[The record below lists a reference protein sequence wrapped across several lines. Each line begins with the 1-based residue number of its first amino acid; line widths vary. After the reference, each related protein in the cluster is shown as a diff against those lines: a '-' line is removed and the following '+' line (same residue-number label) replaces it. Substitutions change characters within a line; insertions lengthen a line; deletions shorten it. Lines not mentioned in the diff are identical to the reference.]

1 MAAPVGRD
9 TLPEHWAY
17 GVCEDGRVFFIN
29 DETRATTWLHPSS
42 GEPVNSGHMIRSDL
56 PRGWEEGFTDQGA
69 SFYINH
75 NQRTT
80 AFRHPVSG
88 QISPENMDFI
98 LQEQPQDARIMS
110 KPAGEQ
116 LSSTTV
122 SEAST
127 TITSSNVDTTSASKG
142 SRSSGKVH
150 SFGKREQAIKRNPNV
165 PVVVRGWLYKQDSSG
180 MRLWK
185 RKWFVL
191 ADFCLFYYKD
201 SREELV
207 LGSIPLPSYVI
218 SPVGP
223 EDHISRKYAFKA
235 EHTGMRTYYFSAD
248 TQEDMNTW
256 LRAMNQAA
264 LMQNHS
270 DAFIRPSDKLE
281 KLSIL
286 PRQAVPQTNHVNH
299 HKTKASESDTTQPII
314 HEVLLEPIYREAE
327 ERCSF
332 HKDSPVTPV
341 LENPI
346 GSTGLEMDTHTS
358 LPLNLTP
365 TAIFQ
370 QDPVSASA
378 PVSRVPSRAPSRA
391 ASTLPSSICTRNGLV
406 QTPSPI
412 LEPNGIAA
420 GTYQRAP
427 SVPPADTHQQV
438 QRRSTLEQVEQ
449 WVKVQKAEQKGPP
462 SRENTLPRRTPPTQH
477 RFTSVDAYQTLPKT
491 PRQSPTPARL
501 GEYKYAQDRLSHFR
515 LTPEQGVPGS
525 NTVWQLYEWQQR
537 HQFRH
542 GSPTAPLYTPAPD
555 YPFGPRP
562 PSTVPPSSSLPRP
575 SGPPRCVS
583 VPPSSEDIPPPG
595 PPPGTSRTLSPTR
608 RPHTPAERVT
618 VRPVGDRSVLDIPF
632 TVSPRRTKSQL
643 FKASTIERRS
653 MTPSGYITHTVSAP
667 SLHGKTPEELTL
679 LLIQL
684 RRHQAT
690 MASARQHTL
699 TQLQQ
704 LNGPTEPFHH
714 NHLLA
719 TTTTSSSPLLSS
731 GPSPVS
737 QLGHVG
743 LAAILGPCNTKT
755 DDTYMQLKKDLEY
768 LDLKIRAL
776 EPLILAVHS
785 LLLHCTAGP
794 LRPLMNVAGSQTLKE
809 SGKPVKVAESD
820 VDVKLSRLCEQDKI
834 LKDLEAR
841 ISSLKDD
848 KDKLESVLDVS
859 HQQMEQFQEQPAHAH
874 KIAYQQR
881 LLQEDLVTI
890 RAQIS
895 RLSTEMAQAWEE
907 YSRLE
912 RSVEQLRTVL
922 QTHMNH
928 SAIPQQEKA
937 EMKRELWRIE
947 DVMAGLSA
955 SKANYKITI
964 DSVQNPERKLV
975 PSVSDPAVPSHCTEV
990 QPPPRSSIPRIL
1002 SHTLPHSTVPKW
1014 SQAEDSAPP
1023 RPPLPRLYDYE
1034 ETPPVVPPLPK
1045 EASVIRHTSVRGLK
1059 RQSDERKRD
1068 RESGQYV
1075 INGDSKADLRS
1086 YLSEPELPGMS
1097 HQNTGSD
1104 VDYQYFPGKGLSAS
1118 SSLNQSN
1125 NISSYVTLR
1134 RGPGRAAARER
1145 PKSALERLSSPTEA
1159 SQLPSS
1165 QPRGR
1170 MTAEEQL
1177 ERMKRHQRSLVR
1189 ERKRNLSQ
1197 GDRSCTGLSTVTTQH
1212 SSSRMTSTSSDAP
1225 ATRFALDNKEF
1236 PASEPPLGCVLP
1248 NLVFDWR
1255 EERLGAE
1262 GQSDEG
1268 WNQVRERGRIQS
1280 DEWVTLT
1287 ATHVREVDVEP
1298 LDYDLDISRECKSV
1312 YRNMQLSKPQKV
1324 PIPERYIESDPDEP
1338 VSPEELVERSRR
1350 AERIKNLL
1358 ARSSV
1363 QNMQPSAP
1371 LDFSELDSALKQQ
1384 ERIMTVSH
1392 TLASEASRKSKLV
1405 AGPEWLESR

>member
-1 MAAPVGRD
+1 MAAPLGRD
-9 TLPEHWAY
+9 TLPEHWSY
-17 GVCEDGRVFFIN
+17 GVCGDGRVFFIN
-29 DETRATTWLHPSS
+29 DETRTTTWLHPRS
-42 GEPVNSGHMIRSDL
+42 GQPVNSGHMIRSDL
-56 PRGWEEGFTDQGA
+56 PCGWEEGFTDEGA
-69 SFYINH
+69 SYFINH

-80 AFRHPVSG
+80 TFRHPVTG

-98 LQEQPQDARIMS
+98 LQPQGTRMMS

-127 TITSSNVDTTSASKG
+127 AITSSTVDTSASKG

-150 SFGKREQAIKRNPNV
+150 SFGKREQSIKRNPNV

-201 SREELV
+201 SREESV

-218 SPVGP
+218 SPVGL
-223 EDHISRKYAFKA
+223 EDHINRKYAFKA

-256 LRAMNQAA
+256 LRAMNQAT

-270 DAFIRPSDKLE
+270 DAMIRPTDKLE
-281 KLSIL
+281 KLSQ
-286 PRQAVPQTNHVNH
+286 QAVPQTNHVSH
-299 HKTKASESDTTQPII
+299 HKTKTFDSETTRQMI
-314 HEVLLEPIYREAE
+314 HEVLLEPIHRDAE

-332 HKDSPVTPV
+332 HKDSPATIMLDP
-341 LENPI
+341 PI

-358 LPLNLTP
+358 LPSNP
-365 TAIFQ
+365 APSAVPQPDHI
-370 QDPVSASA
+370 SASA

-406 QTPSPI
+406 STPSPI

-427 SVPPADTHQQV
+427 EPPANNTQK

-449 WVKVQKAEQKGPP
+449 WVKVQKAEYKGAP

-477 RFTSVDAYQTLPKT
+477 KYTSLDAYQTLPKT
-491 PRQSPTPARL
+491 PRQSPPPGRL

-515 LTPEQGVPGS
+515 LSPDQGGPAS

-537 HQFRH
+537 HQYRH
-542 GSPTAPLYTPAPD
+542 GSPTAPLYTPAPE

-562 PSTVPPSSSLPRP
+562 PSTVPPSSSAPR
-575 SGPPRCVS
+575 SEGSPRCVS
-583 VPPSSEDIPPPG
+583 VPPSSADIPPPG
-595 PPPGTSRTLSPTR
+595 PPPGISRTLSPAR

-618 VRPVGDRSVLDIPF
+618 VKPVSDISVLNIPF

-643 FKASTIERRS
+643 FKAATVERRS
-653 MTPSGYITHTVSAP
+653 MPPSGYITHTVSAP
-667 SLHGKTPEELTL
+667 SLHGKT
-679 LLIQL
+679 
-684 RRHQAT
+684 A
-690 MASARQHTL
+690 
-699 TQLQQ
+699 
-704 LNGPTEPFHH
+704 
-714 NHLLA
+714 
-719 TTTTSSSPLLSS
+719 
-731 GPSPVS
+731 
-737 QLGHVG
+737 
-743 LAAILGPCNTKT
+743 

-768 LDLKIRAL
+768 LDLK
-776 EPLILAVHS
+776 
-785 LLLHCTAGP
+785 
-794 LRPLMNVAGSQTLKE
+794 VAGNQALKE

-820 VDVKLSRLCEQDKI
+820 VDVKLSRLCEQDNI

-848 KDKLESVLDVS
+848 KDKLESVLDLS
-859 HQQMEQFQEQPAHAH
+859 HQQMEQYQEQPGHAH

-895 RLSTEMAQAWEE
+895 RISTEMAHAWEE

-912 RSVEQLRTVL
+912 NSVEQLRLAL
-922 QTHMNH
+922 QAQMNH
-928 SAIPQQEKA
+928 SATSQQEKA

-975 PSVSDPAVPSHCTEV
+975 PSVSEPAVPSPSAEI
-990 QPPPRSSIPRIL
+990 QPPPRSSIPNIH
-1002 SHTLPHSTVPKW
+1002 SYTLPHSTVPKW
-1014 SQAEDSAPP
+1014 AEDSAPP
-1023 RPPLPRLYDYE
+1023 RPPLPRQYDYE
-1034 ETPPVVPPLPK
+1034 DIPPVVPPLPK

-1075 INGDSKADLRS
+1075 VNGDYKTDLRS
-1086 YLSEPELPGMS
+1086 YLSEPELPGVN
-1097 HQNTGSD
+1097 HHNIGSD
-1104 VDYQYFPGKGLSAS
+1104 TDYQYFSSKGS
-1118 SSLNQSN
+1118 SSRQNQSN
-1125 NISSYVTLR
+1125 SSHLISSYVTLR
-1134 RGPGRAAARER
+1134 RGLGSSAAKER
-1145 PKSALERLSSPTEA
+1145 PKSALECLSSTSEV
-1159 SQLPSS
+1159 LHPSS
-1165 QPRGR
+1165 SQARGR

-1177 ERMKRHQRSLVR
+1177 ERMKRHQKALVR

-1197 GDRSCTGLSTVTTQH
+1197 GERSSTGLSASSVTAQRSS
-1212 SSSRMTSTSSDAP
+1212 SSSRLPSSTSDP
-1225 ATRFALDNKEF
+1225 
-1236 PASEPPLGCVLP
+1236 PAS
-1248 NLVFDWR
+1248 VFDWQ
-1255 EERLGAE
+1255 EERPVAE

-1268 WNQVRERGRIQS
+1268 WNPVKERGRIQS
-1280 DEWVTLT
+1280 DEWVTVT
-1287 ATHVREVDVEP
+1287 ATRIREVDVEP
-1298 LDYDLDISRECKSV
+1298 LDYDLDISRE
-1312 YRNMQLSKPQKV
+1312 LSKPEKV
-1324 PIPERYIESDPDEP
+1324 LIPERYIESDTDEP
-1338 VSPEELVERSRR
+1338 LSPEELEERARR
-1350 AERIKNLL
+1350 AERIKTLL
-1358 ARSSV
+1358 AKSSV
-1363 QNMQPSAP
+1363 QNIQPSAP
-1371 LDFSELDSALKQQ
+1371 LDFTELDSALQQQ
-1384 ERIMTVSH
+1384 ERIMNVSQM
-1392 TLASEASRKSKLV
+1392 LASEASRKSKLV
-1405 AGPEWLESR
+1405 AARATADH

>member
-1 MAAPVGRD
+1 MAAPLGRD
-9 TLPEHWAY
+9 TLPEQWSY
-17 GVCEDGRVFFIN
+17 GVCGDGRVFFIN
-29 DETRATTWLHPSS
+29 DETRSTTWLHPSS

-56 PRGWEEGFTDQGA
+56 PRGWEEGFTDEGA
-69 SFYINH
+69 NYFINH

-80 AFRHPVSG
+80 AFHHPVTG
-88 QISPENMDFI
+88 QISPENMDYI
-98 LQEQPQDARIMS
+98 LQEQPQGARMMS
-110 KPAGEQ
+110 KSAGEQ

-127 TITSSNVDTTSASKG
+127 AITSSTVDTTASKG

-150 SFGKREQAIKRNPNV
+150 SFGKREQAIKRNPNI

-201 SREELV
+201 SREESI

-235 EHTGMRTYYFSAD
+235 SHTGMRSYIYKQSSVIGSQAEHTGMRTYYFSAD

-256 LRAMNQAA
+256 LMTMNQAT
-264 LMQNHS
+264 LMQNHI
-270 DAFIRPSDKLE
+270 DTLIRPVDKLE
-281 KLSIL
+281 KLL
-286 PRQAVPQTNHVNH
+286 QQAVPQANHVNH
-299 HKTKASESDTTQPII
+299 HKTKTSDSETTRPIL
-314 HEVLLEPIYREAE
+314 HEVLLEPTHREAE
-327 ERCSF
+327 ECCSF
-332 HKDSPVTPV
+332 HKDSPGIIMS
-341 LENPI
+341 EHPI

-358 LPLNLTP
+358 LPSNPAPSTLP
-365 TAIFQ
+365 KS
-370 QDPVSASA
+370 DHVSASA

-391 ASTLPSSICTRNGLV
+391 ASTLPSSVCTRNGLV
-406 QTPSPI
+406 STPSPI

-427 SVPPADTHQQV
+427 EPPATETYKQV
-438 QRRSTLEQVEQ
+438 HRKSALEQVEQ
-449 WVKVQKAEQKGPP
+449 WVKVQKAEHKGPP

-477 RFTSVDAYQTLPKT
+477 KFTSIDAYQTLPKT
-491 PRQSPTPARL
+491 PRQSPSPGRL

-515 LTPEQGVPGS
+515 LTPDQGGPGS

-542 GSPTAPLYTPAPD
+542 GSPTAPLYTPAPE

-562 PSTVPPSSSLPRP
+562 PSTVPPSSSAPR
-575 SGPPRCVS
+575 SEGPPRCVS
-583 VPPSSEDIPPPG
+583 VPPSSADIPPPG
-595 PPPGTSRTLSPTR
+595 PPPNSSRTLSPTQ

-618 VRPVGDRSVLDIPF
+618 VRPVGDMSALDIPF

-643 FKASTIERRS
+643 FKAATIERRS
-653 MTPSGYITHTVSAP
+653 MPPSGYITHTVSAP

-684 RRHQAT
+684 RRHQAK
-690 MASARQHTL
+690 MASARQQTL
-699 TQLQQ
+699 AQLQR
-704 LNGPTEPFHH
+704 LNGPKEPFQHSR
-714 NHLLA
+714 LFTA
-719 TTTTSSSPLLSS
+719 TTTSTSPLLSA

-737 QLGHVG
+737 HLGHVG
-743 LAAILGPCNTKT
+743 LPAPLGPCNTQA

-794 LRPLMNVAGSQTLKE
+794 LRPLMNVAGSQILKE
-809 SGKPVKVAESD
+809 SGKPVKVAESN

-834 LKDLEAR
+834 LKDLEAS

-859 HQQMEQFQEQPAHAH
+859 HQQMEQYQEQPSHAH

-895 RLSTEMAQAWEE
+895 RLSTEMTLAWEE

-912 RSVEQLRTVL
+912 KSVEQLRMAL
-922 QTHMNH
+922 QAHMNH
-928 SAIPQQEKA
+928 SATPQQDKA
-937 EMKRELWRIE
+937 EVKRELWRIE

-955 SKANYKITI
+955 SKVNYKITI
-964 DSVQNPERKLV
+964 DSVQNPERKIV
-975 PSVSDPAVPSHCTEV
+975 PSVSDPTVPSHSAEV
-990 QPPPRSSIPRIL
+990 QPPPRSSIPSIL
-1002 SHTLPHSTVPKW
+1002 SHTLPHSTAPKW
-1014 SQAEDSAPP
+1014 AEDSAPP
-1023 RPPLPRLYDYE
+1023 RPPLPQLYDYE
-1034 ETPPVVPPLPK
+1034 EAPPVVPPLPK

-1068 RESGQYV
+1068 RECGQYV
-1075 INGDSKADLRS
+1075 VNGDCKADLRS
-1086 YLSEPELPGMS
+1086 YLSEPELPGIS
-1097 HQNTGSD
+1097 HHNMGSD
-1104 VDYQYFPGKGLSAS
+1104 IDYQYFSSKGS
-1118 SSLNQSN
+1118 SSRLNQSN
-1125 NISSYVTLR
+1125 SISSYVTLR
-1134 RGPGRAAARER
+1134 RGPGSSAAKER
-1145 PKSALERLSSPTEA
+1145 PKSAFERLSSPTETL
-1159 SQLPSS
+1159 QLPSS

-1177 ERMKRHQRSLVR
+1177 ERMKRHQKALVR

-1197 GDRSCTGLSTVTTQH
+1197 GERSCTGLSTSTATTQRSS
-1212 SSSRMTSTSSDAP
+1212 SSSRLPSSTSDP
-1225 ATRFALDNKEF
+1225 
-1236 PASEPPLGCVLP
+1236 PAS
-1248 NLVFDWR
+1248 VFDWQ
-1255 EERLGAE
+1255 EERPGAE

-1268 WNQVRERGRIQS
+1268 WRQVKERGRIQS
-1280 DEWVTLT
+1280 DEWVTAT

-1298 LDYDLDISRECKSV
+1298 FDYDLDISRE
-1312 YRNMQLSKPQKV
+1312 LSKPRKV
-1324 PIPERYIESDPDEP
+1324 PIPERYIESDPEEP
-1338 VSPEELVERSRR
+1338 LSPEEQEERSRR
-1350 AERIKNLL
+1350 AKRIKNLL
-1358 ARSSV
+1358 AKSSV

-1371 LDFSELDSALKQQ
+1371 LDFSELDSALQQQ
-1384 ERIMTVSH
+1384 ERIMNVSQA
-1392 TLASEASRKSKLV
+1392 LASEASRKSKLV
-1405 AGPEWLESR
+1405 AAKAAADH

>member
-9 TLPEHWAY
+9 TLPEHWSY
-17 GVCEDGRVFFIN
+17 GVCRDGRVFFIN
-29 DETRATTWLHPSS
+29 DEARTTTWLHPRS

-56 PRGWEEGFTDQGA
+56 PQGWEEGFTDEGA
-69 SFYINH
+69 SYFINH
-75 NQRTT
+75 NQRAT
-80 AFRHPVSG
+80 AFRHPVTG
-88 QISPENMDFI
+88 QISQENVDFI
-98 LQEQPQDARIMS
+98 LQEQLQGARMMS
-110 KPAGEQ
+110 KPGGEQ

-127 TITSSNVDTTSASKG
+127 AITSSTVDTTSASKG

-150 SFGKREQAIKRNPNV
+150 NFGKREQAIKRNPNV

-201 SREELV
+201 SREESV

-264 LMQNHS
+264 RMQNHS
-270 DAFIRPSDKLE
+270 DALISPCDKLE
-281 KLSIL
+281 NFNIMQQQTVS
-286 PRQAVPQTNHVNH
+286 QTNHINH
-299 HKTKASESDTTQPII
+299 HKTKTVDSDGTRPII
-314 HEVLLEPIYREAE
+314 HEVLLEPIHRDAE

-332 HKDSPVTPV
+332 HKESPATNM
-341 LENPI
+341 LEHPM
-346 GSTGLEMDTHTS
+346 GSSTLETDTHTS
-358 LPLNLTP
+358 LPANP
-365 TAIFQ
+365 TASALTQ
-370 QDPVSASA
+370 SDPMSASA

-391 ASTLPSSICTRNGLV
+391 ASTLPSSVCTRNGLV
-406 QTPSPI
+406 STPSPI

-427 SVPPADTHQQV
+427 APPPADTQKHV
-438 QRRSTLEQVEQ
+438 QRRSALEQVEH
-449 WVKVQKAEQKGPP
+449 WVKVQKADQKGPP
-462 SRENTLPRRTPPTQH
+462 SRENTLPRRTPPTQPKY
-477 RFTSVDAYQTLPKT
+477 TTMDAYQTLPKT
-491 PRQSPTPARL
+491 PRQSPPPARL

-515 LTPEQGVPGS
+515 LTPEQGGPGS

-542 GSPTAPLYTPAPD
+542 GSPTAPLYTPAPE

-562 PSTVPPSSSLPRP
+562 PSTVPPSSSAPK
-575 SGPPRCVS
+575 SDGPPRCVS
-583 VPPSSEDIPPPG
+583 VPPSSADIPPPG
-595 PPPGTSRTLSPTR
+595 PPPGSSRTLSPTR

-618 VRPVGDRSVLDIPF
+618 VRPVGDRSVVDIPF

-643 FKASTIERRS
+643 FKAATIERRS
-653 MTPSGYITHTVSAP
+653 MPPSGYITHTVSAP
-667 SLHGKTPEELTL
+667 SLHGKT
-679 LLIQL
+679 
-684 RRHQAT
+684 A
-690 MASARQHTL
+690 
-699 TQLQQ
+699 
-704 LNGPTEPFHH
+704 
-714 NHLLA
+714 
-719 TTTTSSSPLLSS
+719 
-731 GPSPVS
+731 
-737 QLGHVG
+737 
-743 LAAILGPCNTKT
+743 

-768 LDLKIRAL
+768 LDLK
-776 EPLILAVHS
+776 
-785 LLLHCTAGP
+785 
-794 LRPLMNVAGSQTLKE
+794 VAGSQTLKE

-841 ISSLKDD
+841 ISSLKED

-859 HQQMEQFQEQPAHAH
+859 HQQMEQYQEQPAHTH

-895 RLSTEMAQAWEE
+895 RLSTEMAHAWEE
-907 YSRLE
+907 YSWLE
-912 RSVEQLRTVL
+912 KSVEQLREAL
-922 QTHMNH
+922 QAHMNH
-928 SAIPQQEKA
+928 SATPQQEKA
-937 EMKRELWRIE
+937 ELKRELWRIE
-947 DVMAGLSA
+947 DVMGGLSA
-955 SKANYKITI
+955 SKANYRITI

-975 PSVSDPAVPSHCTEV
+975 PSVSDAAVPSHSAEV
-990 QPPPRSSIPRIL
+990 QPPPRSSIPSTL

-1014 SQAEDSAPP
+1014 AEDSAPP

-1075 INGDSKADLRS
+1075 VNGDCKADLRS
-1086 YLSEPELPGMS
+1086 YLSEPELPALS
-1097 HQNTGSD
+1097 HHNTGSD
-1104 VDYQYFPGKGLSAS
+1104 VDYQYFQSKGLSGTS
-1118 SSLNQSN
+1118 SRLNQSSS
-1125 NISSYVTLR
+1125 ISSYVTLR
-1134 RGPGRAAARER
+1134 RGLGSSAARER

-1159 SQLPSS
+1159 VQLPSS
-1165 QPRGR
+1165 QARGR
-1170 MTAEEQL
+1170 MSAEEQL
-1177 ERMKRHQRSLVR
+1177 ERMKRHQKALVR

-1197 GDRSCTGLSTVTTQH
+1197 GERSSTGFSTSTATTQRSS
-1212 SSSRMTSTSSDAP
+1212 SSSRLPSSTSDP
-1225 ATRFALDNKEF
+1225 
-1236 PASEPPLGCVLP
+1236 PAS
-1248 NLVFDWR
+1248 VFDWQ

-1268 WNQVRERGRIQS
+1268 WNQVKERGRIQS
-1280 DEWVTLT
+1280 DEWVTVS
-1287 ATHVREVDVEP
+1287 ASHIREVDVEP
-1298 LDYDLDISRECKSV
+1298 LDYDLDISRE
-1312 YRNMQLSKPQKV
+1312 LSKPQKV
-1324 PIPERYIESDPDEP
+1324 PIPERYVESDPEEP
-1338 VSPEELVERSRR
+1338 LSPEELEERSRR
-1350 AERIKNLL
+1350 TERIKNLL
-1358 ARSSV
+1358 AKSSV
-1363 QNMQPSAP
+1363 QNIQPSAP
-1371 LDFSELDSALKQQ
+1371 LDFSELDSALQRQ
-1384 ERIMTVSH
+1384 EKIMNVSH
-1392 TLASEASRKSKLV
+1392 ALASEASRKSKLV
-1405 AGPEWLESR
+1405 AAKAAAEH

>member
-1 MAAPVGRD
+1 MAAPLGRD
-9 TLPEHWAY
+9 TLPEHWSY
-17 GVCEDGRVFFIN
+17 GVCGDGRVFFIS
-29 DETRATTWLHPSS
+29 DEVQTTTWLHPRS

-56 PRGWEEGFTDQGA
+56 PRGWEEGFTDEGG
-69 SFYINH
+69 SYFINH

-98 LQEQPQDARIMS
+98 LQEQPQGASMMS
-110 KPAGEQ
+110 KSVAEQ

-127 TITSSNVDTTSASKG
+127 AVTSSTVDTTAASKG
-142 SRSSGKVH
+142 SRKVH

-201 SREELV
+201 SREEAV

-235 EHTGMRTYYFSAD
+235 SHTGMRSYIYKQSSVIGSQAEHTGMRTYYFSAD

-256 LRAMNQAA
+256 LRAMNQAT
-264 LMQNHS
+264 LMQNHGNTL
-270 DAFIRPSDKLE
+270 IRPSDRFETFHMLQQ
-281 KLSIL
+281 
-286 PRQAVPQTNHVNH
+286 QAVPQTNHVNH
-299 HKTKASESDTTQPII
+299 HKTSDSEFMRPIV
-314 HEVLLEPIYREAE
+314 HEVLLEPIHRDLDD
-327 ERCSF
+327 RCSF
-332 HKDSPVTPV
+332 HKDSPDTPM
-341 LENPI
+341 LEHPI
-346 GSTGLEMDTHTS
+346 GSTALEMDTHMS
-358 LPLNLTP
+358 LPSNPAPSALPQL
-365 TAIFQ
+365 
-370 QDPVSASA
+370 DHVSASA

-391 ASTLPSSICTRNGLV
+391 ASTLPSSVCTRNGLV
-406 QTPSPI
+406 STPSPI

-427 SVPPADTHQQV
+427 APQPAADTQKQV
-438 QRRSTLEQVEQ
+438 HRRSTLEQVEQ
-449 WVKVQKAEQKGPP
+449 WVKVQKAEHKGPP

-477 RFTSVDAYQTLPKT
+477 KFTTIDAYQTLPKT
-491 PRQSPTPARL
+491 PRQSPTPARF

-515 LTPEQGVPGS
+515 LTPDPGP

-562 PSTVPPSSSLPRP
+562 PSTVPATSSAPR
-575 SGPPRCVS
+575 SEGAPRCVS
-583 VPPSSEDIPPPG
+583 VPPSSADIPPPG
-595 PPPGTSRTLSPTR
+595 PPPGSSRTLSPTK

-618 VRPVGDRSVLDIPF
+618 VRPVGDRSVVDIPF
-632 TVSPRRTKSQL
+632 AVSPRRTKSQML
-643 FKASTIERRS
+643 KAATIERRS
-653 MTPSGYITHTVSAP
+653 MPPSGYITHTVSAP
-667 SLHGKTPEELTL
+667 SLHGKT
-679 LLIQL
+679 
-684 RRHQAT
+684 
-690 MASARQHTL
+690 S
-699 TQLQQ
+699 
-704 LNGPTEPFHH
+704 
-714 NHLLA
+714 
-719 TTTTSSSPLLSS
+719 
-731 GPSPVS
+731 
-737 QLGHVG
+737 
-743 LAAILGPCNTKT
+743 
-755 DDTYMQLKKDLEY
+755 DDTYMLLKKDLEY
-768 LDLKIRAL
+768 LDLK
-776 EPLILAVHS
+776 
-785 LLLHCTAGP
+785 
-794 LRPLMNVAGSQTLKE
+794 VAGSQTLKE

-841 ISSLKDD
+841 ISSLKED

-859 HQQMEQFQEQPAHAH
+859 HQQMEQYQEQPAHAH

-881 LLQEDLVTI
+881 LLQEDLVSI

-895 RLSTEMAQAWEE
+895 RLSTEMALAWED

-912 RSVEQLRTVL
+912 RSVEQLRTAL
-922 QTHMNH
+922 QAHMNH
-928 SAIPQQEKA
+928 GATPQQEKA

-947 DVMAGLSA
+947 DVMGGLSS

-975 PSVSDPAVPSHCTEV
+975 PSVSDPAVPSLSMEV
-990 QPPPRSSIPRIL
+990 QPPPRSSIPSIR

-1014 SQAEDSAPP
+1014 AEDAAPP

-1075 INGDSKADLRS
+1075 VNGDCKTDLRS
-1086 YLSEPELPGMS
+1086 YVSEPELPGLS
-1097 HQNTGSD
+1097 HHSTGSD
-1104 VDYQYFPGKGLSAS
+1104 VDYQYFQGQGLSGPS
-1118 SSLNQSN
+1118 SRLNQSN
-1125 NISSYVTLR
+1125 SIASYVTLR
-1134 RGPGRAAARER
+1134 RGPGSSAPRER

-1159 SQLPSS
+1159 LPLPSS

-1177 ERMKRHQRSLVR
+1177 ERMKRHQKALVR

-1197 GDRSCTGLSTVTTQH
+1197 GERSCTGLSASTVTTQRSS
-1212 SSSRMTSTSSDAP
+1212 SSSRLPSST
-1225 ATRFALDNKEF
+1225 
-1236 PASEPPLGCVLP
+1236 SEPPAS
-1248 NLVFDWR
+1248 VFDWE
-1255 EERLGAE
+1255 EERLAAE

-1268 WNQVRERGRIQS
+1268 WSQMRERGRIQS
-1280 DEWVTLT
+1280 DEWVTVT
-1287 ATHVREVDVEP
+1287 TTTTHIREADVEP
-1298 LDYDLDISRECKSV
+1298 LDYDLDISRE
-1312 YRNMQLSKPQKV
+1312 LSKPRKV
-1324 PIPERYIESDPDEP
+1324 PIPERYVESDPDEP
-1338 VSPEELVERSRR
+1338 LSPEELEERSRR

-1358 ARSSV
+1358 AKSSF
-1363 QNMQPSAP
+1363 QNIQPSAS
-1371 LDFSELDSALKQQ
+1371 LDFGELDSALQQQ
-1384 ERIMTVSH
+1384 ERIMNVSH
-1392 TLASEASRKSKLV
+1392 ALASEASRKSKLV
-1405 AGPEWLESR
+1405 AGIEWLESR

>member
-1 MAAPVGRD
+1 MWNQSGYCNHIPHPGYPFYHAP
-9 TLPEHWAY
+9 
-17 GVCEDGRVFFIN
+17 C
-29 DETRATTWLHPSS
+29 S
-42 GEPVNSGHMIRSDL
+42 
-56 PRGWEEGFTDQGA
+56 
-69 SFYINH
+69 H

-80 AFRHPVSG
+80 TFRHPVTG

-98 LQEQPQDARIMS
+98 LQPQGTRMMS

-127 TITSSNVDTTSASKG
+127 AITSSTVDTSASKG

-150 SFGKREQAIKRNPNV
+150 SFGKREQSIKRNPNV

-201 SREELV
+201 SREESV

-218 SPVGP
+218 SPVGL
-223 EDHISRKYAFKA
+223 EDHINRKYAFKASHTGMRSYIYKQTSVIGSQA

-256 LRAMNQAA
+256 LRAMNQAT

-270 DAFIRPSDKLE
+270 DAMIRPADKL
-281 KLSIL
+281 SQ
-286 PRQAVPQTNHVNH
+286 QAVPQTNHVSH
-299 HKTKASESDTTQPII
+299 HKTKTFDSETTRQMI
-314 HEVLLEPIYREAE
+314 HEVLLEPIHRDAE

-332 HKDSPVTPV
+332 HKDSPATIMLDP
-341 LENPI
+341 PI

-358 LPLNLTP
+358 LPSNP
-365 TAIFQ
+365 APSAVPQPDHI
-370 QDPVSASA
+370 SASA

-406 QTPSPI
+406 STPSPI

-427 SVPPADTHQQV
+427 EPPANNTQKHA

-449 WVKVQKAEQKGPP
+449 WVKVQKAEYKGAP

-477 RFTSVDAYQTLPKT
+477 KYTSIDAYQTLPKT
-491 PRQSPTPARL
+491 PRQSPPPGRL

-515 LTPEQGVPGS
+515 LTPDQGGPAS

-537 HQFRH
+537 HQYRH
-542 GSPTAPLYTPAPD
+542 GSPTAPLYTPAPE

-562 PSTVPPSSSLPRP
+562 PSTVPPSSSAPR
-575 SGPPRCVS
+575 SEGSPRCVS
-583 VPPSSEDIPPPG
+583 VPPSSADIPPPG
-595 PPPGTSRTLSPTR
+595 PPPGISRTLSPAR

-618 VRPVGDRSVLDIPF
+618 VKPVSDISVLNIPF

-643 FKASTIERRS
+643 FKAATVERRS
-653 MTPSGYITHTVSAP
+653 MPPSGYITHTVSAP
-667 SLHGKTPEELTL
+667 SLHGKT
-679 LLIQL
+679 
-684 RRHQAT
+684 A
-690 MASARQHTL
+690 
-699 TQLQQ
+699 
-704 LNGPTEPFHH
+704 
-714 NHLLA
+714 
-719 TTTTSSSPLLSS
+719 
-731 GPSPVS
+731 
-737 QLGHVG
+737 
-743 LAAILGPCNTKT
+743 

-768 LDLKIRAL
+768 LDLK
-776 EPLILAVHS
+776 V
-785 LLLHCTAGP
+785 
-794 LRPLMNVAGSQTLKE
+794 LKE

-820 VDVKLSRLCEQDKI
+820 VDVKLSRLCEQDNI

-848 KDKLESVLDVS
+848 KDKLESVLDLS
-859 HQQMEQFQEQPAHAH
+859 HQQMEQYQEQPAHAH

-895 RLSTEMAQAWEE
+895 RVSTEMAHAWEE

-912 RSVEQLRTVL
+912 NSVDQLRLAL
-922 QTHMNH
+922 QAQMNH
-928 SAIPQQEKA
+928 SSTSQQEKA

-975 PSVSDPAVPSHCTEV
+975 PSVSEPAVPSPSAEI
-990 QPPPRSSIPRIL
+990 QPPPRSSIPNIH
-1002 SHTLPHSTVPKW
+1002 SYTLPHSTVPKW
-1014 SQAEDSAPP
+1014 AEDSAPP
-1023 RPPLPRLYDYE
+1023 RPPLPRQYDYE
-1034 ETPPVVPPLPK
+1034 DIPPVVPPLPK

-1075 INGDSKADLRS
+1075 VNGDYKADLRS
-1086 YLSEPELPGMS
+1086 YLSEPELPGVN
-1097 HQNTGSD
+1097 HHNIGSD
-1104 VDYQYFPGKGLSAS
+1104 TDYQYFSSKGS
-1118 SSLNQSN
+1118 SSRQNQSN
-1125 NISSYVTLR
+1125 SSHLISSYVTLR
-1134 RGPGRAAARER
+1134 RGLGSSAAKER
-1145 PKSALERLSSPTEA
+1145 PKSALECLSSTSEVL
-1159 SQLPSS
+1159 QPSS
-1165 QPRGR
+1165 SQARGR

-1177 ERMKRHQRSLVR
+1177 ERMKRHQKALIR

-1197 GDRSCTGLSTVTTQH
+1197 GERSSTGLSASSVTAQRSS
-1212 SSSRMTSTSSDAP
+1212 SSSRLPSSTSDP
-1225 ATRFALDNKEF
+1225 
-1236 PASEPPLGCVLP
+1236 PAS
-1248 NLVFDWR
+1248 VFDWQ
-1255 EERLGAE
+1255 EERPVAE

-1268 WNQVRERGRIQS
+1268 WNPVKERGRIQS
-1280 DEWVTLT
+1280 DEWVTVT
-1287 ATHVREVDVEP
+1287 ATRIREVDVEP
-1298 LDYDLDISRECKSV
+1298 LDYDLDISRE
-1312 YRNMQLSKPQKV
+1312 LSKPEKV
-1324 PIPERYIESDPDEP
+1324 LIPERYIESDTDEP
-1338 VSPEELVERSRR
+1338 LSPEELEERARR
-1350 AERIKNLL
+1350 AERIKTLL
-1358 ARSSV
+1358 AKSSV
-1363 QNMQPSAP
+1363 QNIQPSAP
-1371 LDFSELDSALKQQ
+1371 LDFTELDSALQQQ
-1384 ERIMTVSH
+1384 ERIMNVSQM
-1392 TLASEASRKSKLV
+1392 LASEASRKSKLV
-1405 AGPEWLESR
+1405 AGTERLESW

>member
-1 MAAPVGRD
+1 MAAPLGRD
-9 TLPEHWAY
+9 TLPEHWSY
-17 GVCEDGRVFFIN
+17 GVCGDGRVFFIN
-29 DETRATTWLHPSS
+29 DQTQATTWLHPRS

-56 PRGWEEGFTDQGA
+56 PRGWEEGFTDEGA
-69 SFYINH
+69 SFFINH

-80 AFRHPVSG
+80 TFHHPVTG
-88 QISPENMDFI
+88 QLSPENVDFI
-98 LQEQPQDARIMS
+98 LHEQPQGARMMS
-110 KPAGEQ
+110 KHAGEQ

-127 TITSSNVDTTSASKG
+127 AVTSSTVDSTSASKG

-235 EHTGMRTYYFSAD
+235 SHTGMRSYIYKQSSVIGSQAEHSGMRTYYFSAD

-256 LRAMNQAA
+256 LRAMNHAT

-270 DAFIRPSDKLE
+270 DTLIRPSDKLE
-281 KLSIL
+281 KFSIL
-286 PRQAVPQTNHVNH
+286 QQNAVPQMNHVNH
-299 HKTKASESDTTQPII
+299 HKTKTPDSETTKPIV
-314 HEVLLEPIYREAE
+314 HEVLLEPIHRETD

-332 HKDSPVTPV
+332 HKESPATTM
-341 LENPI
+341 LEHAI
-346 GSTGLEMDTHTS
+346 GSTALEMDTHTS
-358 LPLNLTP
+358 LPSNPAPSALPQSDN
-365 TAIFQ
+365 
-370 QDPVSASA
+370 VSASA

-406 QTPSPI
+406 STPSPI

-427 SVPPADTHQQV
+427 VVAPADTHKHV
-438 QRRSTLEQVEQ
+438 QRKSTLEQVEQ
-449 WVKVQKAEQKGPP
+449 WVQVQKAEHKGPP

-477 RFTSVDAYQTLPKT
+477 KFTSMDAYQTLPKT

-515 LTPEQGVPGS
+515 LTPEQGGQGS

-542 GSPTAPLYTPAPD
+542 GSPTAPLYTPAPE

-562 PSTVPPSSSLPRP
+562 PSTVPPSSSAPR
-575 SGPPRCVS
+575 SEGPPRCVS
-583 VPPSSEDIPPPG
+583 VPPSSADIPPPG

-618 VRPVGDRSVLDIPF
+618 VRPVGDSSVVDIPF
-632 TVSPRRTKSQL
+632 SVSPRRTKSQL
-643 FKASTIERRS
+643 LKAATIERRS
-653 MTPSGYITHTVSAP
+653 MPPSGYITHTVSAP
-667 SLHGKTPEELTL
+667 SLHGKT
-679 LLIQL
+679 
-684 RRHQAT
+684 A
-690 MASARQHTL
+690 
-699 TQLQQ
+699 
-704 LNGPTEPFHH
+704 
-714 NHLLA
+714 
-719 TTTTSSSPLLSS
+719 
-731 GPSPVS
+731 
-737 QLGHVG
+737 
-743 LAAILGPCNTKT
+743 

-768 LDLKIRAL
+768 LDLK
-776 EPLILAVHS
+776 V
-785 LLLHCTAGP
+785 
-794 LRPLMNVAGSQTLKE
+794 VGSQTLKE

-841 ISSLKDD
+841 ISSLKED
-848 KDKLESVLDVS
+848 KDKLESVLDLS
-859 HQQMEQFQEQPAHAH
+859 HQQMEQYQEQPTHAH

-895 RLSTEMAQAWEE
+895 RLSTEMAHAWEE
-907 YSRLE
+907 YSCLE
-912 RSVEQLRTVL
+912 RSVEQLRTAL

-928 SAIPQQEKA
+928 SATPQQEKS

-975 PSVSDPAVPSHCTEV
+975 PSVSDPAVPSQV
-990 QPPPRSSIPRIL
+990 QPPPRSSIPSIF
-1002 SHTLPHSTVPKW
+1002 SHTLPHSTMPKW
-1014 SQAEDSAPP
+1014 AEDAAPP

-1068 RESGQYV
+1068 RESVQYV
-1075 INGDSKADLRS
+1075 VNGDCKTDLRS
-1086 YLSEPELPGMS
+1086 YLSEPELPGIIHHS
-1097 HQNTGSD
+1097 AGSD
-1104 VDYQYFPGKGLSAS
+1104 IDYQYFQTKGLLGPS
-1118 SSLNQSN
+1118 SRQNQSTS
-1125 NISSYVTLR
+1125 ISSYVTLR
-1134 RGPGRAAARER
+1134 RGPRSSAAGER

-1159 SQLPSS
+1159 LQLPSS

-1177 ERMKRHQRSLVR
+1177 ERMKRHQKALVR

-1197 GDRSCTGLSTVTTQH
+1197 GERSSTSTVTTQRSS
-1212 SSSRMTSTSSDAP
+1212 SSSRLPSNTSDPS
-1225 ATRFALDNKEF
+1225 
-1236 PASEPPLGCVLP
+1236 AS
-1248 NLVFDWR
+1248 VFDWQ

-1268 WNQVRERGRIQS
+1268 KHQVKERGRIQS
-1280 DEWVTLT
+1280 DEWVTAT
-1287 ATHVREVDVEP
+1287 ATRIREVDVEP
-1298 LDYDLDISRECKSV
+1298 VDYDLDISRE
-1312 YRNMQLSKPQKV
+1312 LSKPQKV
-1324 PIPERYIESDPDEP
+1324 PIPERYIESDSEEP
-1338 VSPEELVERSRR
+1338 LSPEELEERFRR
-1350 AERIKNLL
+1350 TERIKNLL
-1358 ARSSV
+1358 TKSSV
-1363 QNMQPSAP
+1363 QNIQPSAS
-1371 LDFSELDSALKQQ
+1371 LDFSELDSALQQQ
-1384 ERIMTVSH
+1384 ERIMSVSH
-1392 TLASEASRKSKLV
+1392 ALASEASRKSKLV
-1405 AGPEWLESR
+1405 AAKAAAEH

>member
-1 MAAPVGRD
+1 MAAPLGRD
-9 TLPEHWAY
+9 TLPEHWSY
-17 GVCEDGRVFFIN
+17 GVCRDGRVFFIN
-29 DETRATTWLHPSS
+29 DEVRTTTWLHPRT

-56 PRGWEEGFTDQGA
+56 PRGWEEGFTDEGA
-69 SFYINH
+69 SFFINH
-75 NQRTT
+75 SQRTT
-80 AFRHPVSG
+80 AFRHPVTG

-98 LQEQPQDARIMS
+98 LQEQPQGASMMS
-110 KPAGEQ
+110 KPTGEQ

-127 TITSSNVDTTSASKG
+127 AITSSTVDTTSASKG

-248 TQEDMNTW
+248 TQEDMTTW
-256 LRAMNQAA
+256 LRAMNQAT

-270 DAFIRPSDKLE
+270 NTLIRPSDKFETFNMLQQ
-281 KLSIL
+281 
-286 PRQAVPQTNHVNH
+286 QAVPQTNHVNN
-299 HKTKASESDTTQPII
+299 HKSADSETVRPII
-314 HEVLLEPIYREAE
+314 HEVLLEPIHRDAD

-332 HKDSPVTPV
+332 HKDSPATTIS
-341 LENPI
+341 EQPI
-346 GSTGLEMDTHTS
+346 GSTALEMDTHTS
-358 LPLNLTP
+358 LPSNPAPSALPLL
-365 TAIFQ
+365 
-370 QDPVSASA
+370 DHMSASA

-391 ASTLPSSICTRNGLV
+391 ASTLPSSVCTRNGLV
-406 QTPSPI
+406 STPSPI

-427 SVPPADTHQQV
+427 ALPPADTHKLV
-438 QRRSTLEQVEQ
+438 RRRSALEQVEQ
-449 WVKVQKAEQKGPP
+449 WVKVQKADHKGPP

-477 RFTSVDAYQTLPKT
+477 KFTSIDAYQTLPKT

-515 LTPEQGVPGS
+515 LTPDPGP

-537 HQFRH
+537 HQYRH

-562 PSTVPPSSSLPRP
+562 PSTVPLSSSAPR
-575 SGPPRCVS
+575 SEGPPRCVS
-583 VPPSSEDIPPPG
+583 VPPSAADIPPPG
-595 PPPGTSRTLSPTR
+595 PPPGSSRTLSPTR

-618 VRPVGDRSVLDIPF
+618 VRPVGDRSVVDIPF
-632 TVSPRRTKSQL
+632 AVSPRRTKSQML
-643 FKASTIERRS
+643 KGATIERRS
-653 MTPSGYITHTVSAP
+653 MPPSGYITHTVSAP
-667 SLHGKTPEELTL
+667 SLHGKT
-679 LLIQL
+679 
-684 RRHQAT
+684 A
-690 MASARQHTL
+690 
-699 TQLQQ
+699 
-704 LNGPTEPFHH
+704 
-714 NHLLA
+714 
-719 TTTTSSSPLLSS
+719 
-731 GPSPVS
+731 
-737 QLGHVG
+737 
-743 LAAILGPCNTKT
+743 
-755 DDTYMQLKKDLEY
+755 DDTYLQLKKDLEY
-768 LDLKIRAL
+768 LDLK
-776 EPLILAVHS
+776 
-785 LLLHCTAGP
+785 
-794 LRPLMNVAGSQTLKE
+794 VAGSQTLRE

-841 ISSLKDD
+841 ISSLKED

-859 HQQMEQFQEQPAHAH
+859 HRQMEQYLEQPAHAH

-881 LLQEDLVTI
+881 LLQEDLVSI

-895 RLSTEMAQAWEE
+895 RLSTEMAHAWEE

-912 RSVEQLRTVL
+912 RSMEQLRMSL
-922 QTHMNH
+922 QAHMNH
-928 SAIPQQEKA
+928 SATSQQEKT

-947 DVMAGLSA
+947 DVMGGLSA

-975 PSVSDPAVPSHCTEV
+975 PSVSDPAVPSHSIEV
-990 QPPPRSSIPRIL
+990 QPPPRSSIPSIL

-1014 SQAEDSAPP
+1014 EEDTAPP

-1059 RQSDERKRD
+1059 RQSDERKKD
-1068 RESGQYV
+1068 REGGQYV
-1075 INGDSKADLRS
+1075 VNGDCKTDLRS
-1086 YLSEPELPGMS
+1086 YLSEPELPGLS
-1097 HQNTGSD
+1097 QHSTGSD
-1104 VDYQYFPGKGLSAS
+1104 VEYQYFQSKGLPGPS
-1118 SSLNQSN
+1118 SRLNQSN
-1125 NISSYVTLR
+1125 SLSIASYVTLR
-1134 RGPGRAAARER
+1134 RGPGSSAARER

-1159 SQLPSS
+1159 LQLPSS

-1177 ERMKRHQRSLVR
+1177 ERMKRHQKALVR

-1197 GDRSCTGLSTVTTQH
+1197 GERSCAGLSTSTVTTQRSS
-1212 SSSRMTSTSSDAP
+1212 SSSRLPSGTSD
-1225 ATRFALDNKEF
+1225 
-1236 PASEPPLGCVLP
+1236 PPVS
-1248 NLVFDWR
+1248 VFDCR
-1255 EERLGAE
+1255 EERLAAE

-1268 WNQVRERGRIQS
+1268 WNQVKERGRIQS
-1280 DEWVTLT
+1280 EEWVTAT
-1287 ATHVREVDVEP
+1287 ATRIREVDVEP
-1298 LDYDLDISRECKSV
+1298 LDYDLDISRE
-1312 YRNMQLSKPQKV
+1312 LSKPRKV
-1324 PIPERYIESDPDEP
+1324 SIPERYVESDPDEP
-1338 VSPEELVERSRR
+1338 PSPEELEERSRR

-1358 ARSSV
+1358 AKSSY
-1363 QNMQPSAP
+1363 QNIQPSAP
-1371 LDFSELDSALKQQ
+1371 LDFGELDSALQQQ
-1384 ERIMTVSH
+1384 ERIMNVSH
-1392 TLASEASRKSKLV
+1392 ALASEASRKSKLV
-1405 AGPEWLESR
+1405 AGTEWLQRQQSGLSGPGTCHFPIWVVLIHCIVCVSVCGLVLVRNVHRLLTKRTLTPKNLLVIYM